1 MTMNDNLKWFAL
13 RVRSRCEKLAA
24 KDLTN
29 RGYEVYPASAPQ
41 RRVWVD
47 RIRTVEMPM
56 FPGYIFARFNPSQG
70 SKVLT
75 AAGIV
80 SIVGFGT
87 RYCPVEDA
95 EIEALRIVSRSGVE
109 VMPERQVHLGS
120 RVRIRYGPLRG
131 LEGVLM
137 QVKKLH
143 RLVVS
148 VGLLNRSI
156 AVEIDNLMIEPVSLQ
171 PGRRASGAAA

>member
-1 MTMNDNLKWFAL
+1 MTMNDNFKWFAL

-24 KDLTN
+24 RDLAN
-29 RGYEVYPASAPQ
+29 KGYEVYPASAPQ

-56 FPGYIFARFNPSQG
+56 FPGYIFARFDPSHG

-95 EIEALRIVSRSGVE
+95 EIEALRIVSRS
-109 VMPERQVHLGS
+109 
-120 RVRIRYGPLRG
+120 
-131 LEGVLM
+131 
-137 QVKKLH
+137 
-143 RLVVS
+143 
-148 VGLLNRSI
+148 
-156 AVEIDNLMIEPVSLQ
+156 
-171 PGRRASGAAA
+171 PGTRARGAAA